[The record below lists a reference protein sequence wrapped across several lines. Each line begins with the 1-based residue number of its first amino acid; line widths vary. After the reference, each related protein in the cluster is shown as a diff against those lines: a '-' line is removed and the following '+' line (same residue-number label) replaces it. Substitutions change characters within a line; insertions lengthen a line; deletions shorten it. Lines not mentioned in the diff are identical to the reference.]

1 MIEGP
6 HYETFEHTADIGLYL
21 YGRSLSELFEAA
33 VKAVLELS
41 AGGEGVEARQSRR
54 MDLSAESTEALLR
67 AWLAE
72 IVYLMNVERWLT
84 VRVEIKEFSPTA
96 LSAVLEG
103 ERLDPARHELAL
115 EIKAVTWHRL
125 KIEPDQRPGWFRA
138 TVVLDV

>member
-54 MDLSAESTEALLR
+54 PSGRRTAWSAQAWPRRQTGPRRENGTVPAAEPPNGADRACAPSSSPATGTEMLVAAASVAGR
-67 AWLAE
+67 
-72 IVYLMNVERWLT
+72 
-84 VRVEIKEFSPTA
+84 SP
-96 LSAVLEG
+96 EG
-103 ERLDPARHELAL
+103 R
-115 EIKAVTWHRL
+115 
-125 KIEPDQRPGWFRA
+125 RPSIGAAA
-138 TVVLDV
+138 TV